1 MSDPFYP
8 QRRQTWPK
16 TTLSCYFGLIPSFD
30 RLRTLARAGS
40 RSRALVPAHASIDLN
55 TDRGSLLY
63 VLAQAGGQTE
73 EGGRGRGDRRGGER
87 TLAVAAVESRRKRNS
102 CHVHFISERK
112 NGGTNERTNERA
124 SERERWMDETR
135 WQPLP
140 PPPAWLVGR
149 RCRRPSSFDC
159 PFRLPFPPSPVLILP
174 IRGPFQFN
182 MPRSAAGLGPPRLFT
197 FCLSSARV
205 FPKVP

>member
-1 MSDPFYP
+1 MAKDNPLLLFWSNPIFRSTAHSGSRRLSFSGSRAGARQYRP
-8 QRRQTWPK
+8 QYRPRESLVRSCAGGRADGGGRPRPRRQ
-16 TTLSCYFGLIPSFD
+16 
-30 RLRTLARAGS
+30 ARRRENIGS
-40 RSRALVPAHASIDLN
+40 
-55 TDRGSLLY
+55 G
-63 VLAQAGGQTE
+63 
-73 EGGRGRGDRRGGER
+73 GGRIAAQEEFVSRPLHLGKEERRD
-87 TLAVAAVESRRKRNS
+87 
-102 CHVHFISERK
+102 
-112 NGGTNERTNERA
+112 ERTNERT